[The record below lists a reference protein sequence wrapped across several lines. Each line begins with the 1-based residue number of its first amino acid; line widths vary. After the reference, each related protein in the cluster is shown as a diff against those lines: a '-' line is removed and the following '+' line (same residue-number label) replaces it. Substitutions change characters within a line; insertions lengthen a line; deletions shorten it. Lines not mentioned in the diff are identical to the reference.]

1 MGVIK
6 RFPFSSNLQRM
17 SVIVSPLPAQKP
29 AVYVKGA
36 PEMIR
41 CLSNEETVPETFQD
55 ELKELTAEGY
65 RVLALAWKPLEVR
78 PLRADRLARQGN

>member
-1 MGVIK
+1 M
-6 RFPFSSNLQRM
+6 SS
-17 SVIVSPLPAQKP
+17 LPAQKP

-41 CLSNEETVPETFQD
+41 SLSDDKTVPDSFQD
-55 ELKELTAEGY
+55 ELTSLTRQGY

-78 PLRADRLARQGN
+78 PLRADRLTR